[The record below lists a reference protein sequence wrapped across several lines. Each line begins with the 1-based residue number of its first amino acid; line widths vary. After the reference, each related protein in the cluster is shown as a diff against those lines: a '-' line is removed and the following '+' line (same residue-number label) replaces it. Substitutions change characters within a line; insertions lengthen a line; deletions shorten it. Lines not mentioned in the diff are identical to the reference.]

1 MEIEEKEIVTEII
14 KEIIKDILFLDQR
27 AHNMHNKIY
36 ETRLNQVMSLRY
48 LLSLNTKRKLY
59 MLLNGKRSTS
69 TKSD

>member
-36 ETRLNQVMSLRY
+36 ETRLNQVMNDRIISR
-48 LLSLNTKRKLY
+48 
-59 MLLNGKRSTS
+59 
-69 TKSD
+69 